1 FLLLNGFP
9 LGLIWGLVFSYLEGR
24 RTSDL
29 LGAMLCASFI
39 VSSGVVKSVGGWLL
53 LQGVSEF
60 WMPAATGALFFPLLF
75 ASVWLLEQLPP
86 PDAGD
91 EAARTPRVPMNA
103 GERAALVKAH
113 GLLLI
118 VLVLAYLLVSA
129 LRDFRD
135 NFAAELWAAMG
146 YAHDPALF
154 SASELP
160 IGAIVLVTIGA
171 IVVVRNNRRALA
183 IMNAVIMAGMA
194 LLAGSTFAF
203 QAGMLGPLA
212 WMILSGL
219 GLYLAYTPFNAM
231 LFDRMIA
238 LFGKPG
244 NAGFLIYIG
253 DAAGYAASVALL
265 LYRSFG
271 APKLAWLNF
280 YIAACYAIAAMV
292 ALCMVVALLNERGRT
307 DHATL

>member
-1 FLLLNGFP
+1 
-9 LGLIWGLVFSYLEGR
+9 
-24 RTSDL
+24 
-29 LGAMLCASFI
+29 
-39 VSSGVVKSVGGWLL
+39 
-53 LQGVSEF
+53 
-60 WMPAATGALFFPLLF
+60 
-75 ASVWLLEQLPP
+75 
-86 PDAGD
+86 
-91 EAARTPRVPMNA
+91 
-103 GERAALVKAH
+103 
-113 GLLLI
+113 
-118 VLVLAYLLVSA
+118 
-129 LRDFRD
+129 DFRD